1 MPSGSSQDS
10 QARMSDQR
18 SSAVGSFLGLSGDT
32 QRAGIRRDGFF
43 ARKRRSRAPSF
54 DGQRNE
60 ISIKTAHKDGKNA
73 DFGIKIAIISEINI
87 IFAPEWHE
95 KKVVTMA
102 VDRIQLPQE
111 RYLWAIQ
118 RAGMNLDTYQRKYPK
133 SSVGKWIDEEKMPT
147 LKQLED
153 FAKQVKVPFGY
164 LFLEHAPHEEIPFP
178 VFRGEAGQR
187 EGFDLD
193 VFDTVNGV
201 RQRQE
206 WLSDYLVEN
215 EIPVCEIVGV
225 VSLRTSIAETVGIL
239 RRKLQ
244 LDARW
249 AFELASDAAAVSK
262 MTEQLENA
270 GVFVTFNGI
279 VGNNTHRPL
288 DVKECRGFALVDR
301 TAPFIFVNSQ
311 DAKKA
316 QLFTL
321 VHEAAHIMLG
331 VSAGHAET
339 LTLSHDATERYCD
352 LVAAEFL
359 VPAMVLRELWDGDL
373 KKLSRRFWVSE
384 LVIARRAHDLGLMS
398 DNDYRNFWQEY
409 SHRPH
414 SQKREGKGGNYY
426 RSSLKR
432 VGKLFAIHVRNAVN
446 SSQLSYTEAYRL
458 TGLKGQTYD
467 VFMNNNI

>member
-1 MPSGSSQDS
+1 
-10 QARMSDQR
+10 
-18 SSAVGSFLGLSGDT
+18 
-32 QRAGIRRDGFF
+32 
-43 ARKRRSRAPSF
+43 
-54 DGQRNE
+54 
-60 ISIKTAHKDGKNA
+60 
-73 DFGIKIAIISEINI
+73 
-87 IFAPEWHE
+87 
-95 KKVVTMA
+95 MA
-102 VDRIQLPQE
+102 LDRIHLPQE
-111 RYLWAIQ
+111 RFLWAIQ
-118 RAGMNLDTYQRKYPK
+118 RAGMDLDTYQSKYPK
-133 SSVGKWIDEEKMPT
+133 SSVAKWITEEKTPT

-153 FAKQVKVPFGY
+153 FAKQVRVPFGY
-164 LFLEHAPHEEIPFP
+164 LFLEHAPQEEIPFP

-187 EGFDLD
+187 QGFDLD
-193 VFDTVNGV
+193 VYDTVNGV

-215 EIPVCEIVGV
+215 EIPVCEIVEV
-225 VSLRTSIAETVGIL
+225 VSLHTPVAETVDVL

-249 AFELASDAAAVSK
+249 AFELASDGAAVSK

-270 GVFVTFNGI
+270 GVFVAFNGI

-288 DVKECRGFALVDR
+288 DVKECRGFALVDHI
-301 TAPFIFVNSQ
+301 APYIFVNSQ

-352 LVAAEFL
+352 MVAAEFL

-414 SQKREGKGGNYY
+414 SQKKEGNGGDFY

-432 VGKLFAIHVRNAVN
+432 VGKLFAIHIRNAVN